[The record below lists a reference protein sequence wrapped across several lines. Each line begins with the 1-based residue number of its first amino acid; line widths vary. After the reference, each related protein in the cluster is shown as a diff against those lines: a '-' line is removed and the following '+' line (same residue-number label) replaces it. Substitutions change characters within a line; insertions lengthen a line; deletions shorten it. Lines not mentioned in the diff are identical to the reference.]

1 MTNSLESSQD
11 PGFWH
16 SLLCFG
22 GVIVIVISG
31 MLWLGI
37 SLHSLLVI
45 AVVWVALHSSLLG
58 FSYEEIKTA
67 MIAGIQKGLGAI
79 FIFFLIGILVAALI
93 ESGTIGGLI
102 YYGLDLLHPTFFLP
116 AGLVLCSLMSLAT
129 GTAWG
134 TIATIGVVLMGL
146 GGALGIPLPLVAGMV
161 VSGASFG
168 DKMSPVSDTT
178 NLAAMSAATDLY
190 SHIKAMMY
198 TTVPTFIIS
207 IILFTFFGLYYSGQ
221 TLSPEELLNLTTHL
235 EIEFAISPLTLLPLA
250 VLLTLSLRRTP
261 AEVSMLASVGTAVVL
276 AVATQDR
283 TIPEVLNSLHTGY
296 VASTGLEQLDTLLS
310 RGGITSMMWTMSLA
324 LIALSLGGILDRAG
338 FVRVLLSGMLMRIKR
353 SASLMAATIGAGIV
367 SNMSMGEG
375 YLSIIFGGQIFKDSY
390 EKAGLEKHMLSRC
403 LEEGATLSTSLI
415 PWTTSGAFITG
426 VLYMSPLEF
435 APWAFFNYL
444 NPLLSIGLAYMG
456 FGIFRKIQVSDDQRL
471 NVVGD
476 EKSEDE
482 IPAS

>member
-1 MTNSLESSQD
+1 MEDSQD
-11 PGFWH
+11 PSFLH
-16 SLLCFG
+16 SLICFG
-22 GVIVIVISG
+22 GVIVTVISG

-45 AVVWVALHSSLLG
+45 AVVWVAGHSSWLG
-58 FSYEEIKTA
+58 FSYQKIKSS
-67 MIAGIQKGLGAI
+67 MISGIEKGLGAI

-146 GGALGIPLPLVAGMV
+146 GSVLGIPLPIVVGMV

-178 NLAAMSAATDLY
+178 NLAAMSADTDLY
-190 SHIKAMMY
+190 AHIKSMLY
-198 TTVPTFIIS
+198 TTVPTYIIS
-207 IILFTFFGLYYSGQ
+207 LIAFMLVGLYYTGQ
-221 TLSPEELLNLTTHL
+221 TLSAQEILTLSQHL
-235 EIEFAISPLTLLPLA
+235 EIEFAISPLTLLPLI
-250 VLLTLSLRRTP
+250 VLLVLSLKRTP
-261 AEVSMLASVGTAVVL
+261 AEASMLASVATAVVL

-283 TIPEVLNSLHTGY
+283 AITEVLNSLHTGY
-296 VASTGLEQLDTLLS
+296 VADTGLEQLDTLLS

-338 FVRVLLSGMLMRIKR
+338 FVRVLLRGVLKRIKR
-353 SASLMAATIGAGIV
+353 SASLIATTIGTGVVA
-367 SNMSMGEG
+367 NMSMGEG
-375 YLSIIFGGQIFKDSY
+375 YLSIIFGGQIFKESY
-390 EKAGLEKHMLSRC
+390 EEDRLEKHMLSRC

-426 VLYMSPLEF
+426 ALGMSPLEF
-435 APWAFFNYL
+435 APWAFFNYI

-456 FGIFRKIQVSDDQRL
+456 FGIFRQTQL
-471 NVVGD
+471 
-476 EKSEDE
+476 
-482 IPAS
+482 PATN

>member
-1 MTNSLESSQD
+1 MEDSQD
-11 PGFWH
+11 PSFLH
-16 SLLCFG
+16 SLICFG

-45 AVVWVALHSSLLG
+45 AVVWVAGHSSWLG
-58 FSYEEIKTA
+58 FSYQKIKSS
-67 MIAGIQKGLGAI
+67 MISGIEKGLGAI

-146 GGALGIPLPLVAGMV
+146 GSVLGIPLPIVVGMV

-178 NLAAMSAATDLY
+178 NLAAMSADTDLY
-190 SHIKAMMY
+190 AHIKSMLY
-198 TTVPTFIIS
+198 TTVPTYIIS
-207 IILFTFFGLYYSGQ
+207 LIAFMLVGLYYTGQ
-221 TLSPEELLNLTTHL
+221 TLSAQEILTLSQHL
-235 EIEFAISPLTLLPLA
+235 EIEFAISPLTLLPLI
-250 VLLTLSLRRTP
+250 VLLVLSLKRTP
-261 AEVSMLASVGTAVVL
+261 AEASMLASVATAVVL

-283 TIPEVLNSLHTGY
+283 AITEVLNSLHTGY
-296 VASTGLEQLDTLLS
+296 VADTGLEQLDTLLS

-338 FVRVLLSGMLMRIKR
+338 FVRVLLRGVLKRIKR
-353 SASLMAATIGAGIV
+353 SASLIATTIGTGVVA
-367 SNMSMGEG
+367 NMSMGEG
-375 YLSIIFGGQIFKDSY
+375 YLSIIFGGQIFKESY
-390 EKAGLEKHMLSRC
+390 EEDRLEKHMLSRC

-426 VLYMSPLEF
+426 ALGMSPLEF
-435 APWAFFNYL
+435 APWAFFNYI

-456 FGIFRKIQVSDDQRL
+456 FGIFRQTQL
-471 NVVGD
+471 
-476 EKSEDE
+476 
-482 IPAS
+482 PATN

>member
-1 MTNSLESSQD
+1 MEDSQD
-11 PGFWH
+11 PSFLH
-16 SLLCFG
+16 SLICFG
-22 GVIVIVISG
+22 GVIVTVISG

-45 AVVWVALHSSLLG
+45 AVVWVAGHSSWLG
-58 FSYEEIKTA
+58 FSYQKIKSS
-67 MIAGIQKGLGAI
+67 MISGIEKGLGAI

-146 GGALGIPLPLVAGMV
+146 GSVLGIPLPIVVGMV

-178 NLAAMSAATDLY
+178 NLAAMSADTDLY
-190 SHIKAMMY
+190 AHIKSMLY
-198 TTVPTFIIS
+198 TTVPTYIIS
-207 IILFTFFGLYYSGQ
+207 LIAFMLVGLYYTGQ
-221 TLSPEELLNLTTHL
+221 TLSAQEILTLSQHL
-235 EIEFAISPLTLLPLA
+235 EIEFAISPLTLLPLI
-250 VLLTLSLRRTP
+250 VLLVLSLKRTP
-261 AEVSMLASVGTAVVL
+261 AEASMLASVATAVVL

-283 TIPEVLNSLHTGY
+283 AITEVLNSLHTGY
-296 VASTGLEQLDTLLS
+296 VADTGLEQLDTLLS

-338 FVRVLLSGMLMRIKR
+338 FVRVLLRGVLKRIKR
-353 SASLMAATIGAGIV
+353 SASLMATTIGTGVIA
-367 SNMSMGEG
+367 NMSMGEG
-375 YLSIIFGGQIFKDSY
+375 YLSIIFGGQIFKESY
-390 EKAGLEKHMLSRC
+390 EEDRLEKHMLSRC

-426 VLYMSPLEF
+426 ALGMSPLEF
-435 APWAFFNYL
+435 APWAFFNYI

-456 FGIFRKIQVSDDQRL
+456 FGIFRQTQL
-471 NVVGD
+471 
-476 EKSEDE
+476 
-482 IPAS
+482 PATN

>member
-1 MTNSLESSQD
+1 MEDSQD
-11 PGFWH
+11 PSFLH
-16 SLLCFG
+16 SLICFG
-22 GVIVIVISG
+22 GVIVIVIAG
-31 MLWLGI
+31 MLSLDI
-37 SLHSLLVI
+37 NLHSLLVF
-45 AVVWVALHSSLLG
+45 AVIWVASHSARLG
-58 FSYEEIKTA
+58 YGFNTIKFA

-146 GGALGIPLPLVAGMV
+146 GSALGIPLPLVAGMV

-178 NLAAMSAATDLY
+178 NLAAMSAGTDLY
-190 SHIKAMMY
+190 THIKSMLY
-198 TTVPTFIIS
+198 TTVPTYIIS
-207 IILFTFFGLYYSGQ
+207 LVLFTALGLYYSGQ
-221 TLSPEELLNLTTHL
+221 VLTEEALAVFKSNLG
-235 EIEFAISPLTLLPLA
+235 IEFAIGPLTLLPLL

-261 AEVSMLASVGTAVVL
+261 AEISMLASVGTAIVL
-276 AVATQDR
+276 AVIFQDR
-283 TIPEVLNSLHTGY
+283 TITEVLNSLHTGY
-296 VASTGLEQLDTLLS
+296 TSSTGNEQLDNLLS

-324 LIALSLGGILDRAG
+324 LIALSLGGILDRGG
-338 FVRVLLSGMLMRIKR
+338 FVRVLLSGILKRIKR
-353 SASLMAATIGAGIV
+353 SASLMATTIGAGIF

-390 EKAGLEKHMLSRC
+390 EEDGLENHMLSRC

-426 VLYMSPLEF
+426 VLAMSPLE
-435 APWAFFNYL
+435 YG
-444 NPLLSIGLAYMG
+444 PL
-456 FGIFRKIQVSDDQRL
+456 GIF
-471 NVVGD
+471 
-476 EKSEDE
+476 
-482 IPAS
+482 

>member
-1 MTNSLESSQD
+1 MEDSQD
-11 PGFWH
+11 PSFLH
-16 SLLCFG
+16 SLICFG
-22 GVIVIVISG
+22 GVIVTVISG

-45 AVVWVALHSSLLG
+45 AVVWVAGHSSWLG
-58 FSYEEIKTA
+58 FSYQKIKSS
-67 MIAGIQKGLGAI
+67 MISGIEKGLGAI

-146 GGALGIPLPLVAGMV
+146 GSVLGIPLPIVVGMV

-178 NLAAMSAATDLY
+178 NLAAMSADTDLY
-190 SHIKAMMY
+190 AHIKSMLY
-198 TTVPTFIIS
+198 TTVPTYIIS
-207 IILFTFFGLYYSGQ
+207 LIAFMLVGLYYTGQ
-221 TLSPEELLNLTTHL
+221 TLSAQEILTLSQHL
-235 EIEFAISPLTLLPLA
+235 EIEFAISPLTLLPLI
-250 VLLTLSLRRTP
+250 VLLVLSLKRTP
-261 AEVSMLASVGTAVVL
+261 AEASMLASVATAVVL

-283 TIPEVLNSLHTGY
+283 AITEVLNSLHTGY
-296 VASTGLEQLDTLLS
+296 VADTGLEQLDTLLS

-338 FVRVLLSGMLMRIKR
+338 FVRVLLRGMLKRIKR
-353 SASLMAATIGAGIV
+353 SASLMATTIGTGVVA
-367 SNMSMGEG
+367 NMSMGEG
-375 YLSIIFGGQIFKDSY
+375 YLSIIFGGQIFKESY
-390 EKAGLEKHMLSRC
+390 EEDRLEKHMLSRC

-426 VLYMSPLEF
+426 ALGMSPLEF
-435 APWAFFNYL
+435 APWAFFNYI

-456 FGIFRKIQVSDDQRL
+456 FGIFRQTQL
-471 NVVGD
+471 
-476 EKSEDE
+476 
-482 IPAS
+482 PATN